1 MYIVTANSCNWRCS
15 VQVELPSVSLGLLSQ
30 HRSFMSKY
38 GIAHSHASISKR
50 MVPLLA
56 HHQMLCYC
64 RLHNYSVVLQ
74 TQTRE
79 QKTRAWLRKTIVASI
94 VIVFVDVMAEISARS
109 SVSSLRLRLCNSIL
123 GHS

>member
-1 MYIVTANSCNWRCS
+1 
-15 VQVELPSVSLGLLSQ
+15 
-30 HRSFMSKY
+30 MSKY
-38 GIAHSHASISKR
+38 GIAHSHVSISKR

-74 TQTRE
+74 TQTLER
-79 QKTRAWLRKTIVASI
+79 KTRAWLRKTIVASI

-109 SVSSLRLRLCNSIL
+109 SVSSLRSLSVQLDPRSLL
-123 GHS
+123 GLTTLSVAPIHDTVSSLWGP